1 MRPYDYE
8 VVENIIGYT
17 FKDKRLLLE
26 AFTHSSYANENA
38 DISYERLE
46 FLGDS
51 ILGFVVSSFLFN
63 RYPNEDEGFLTKAKA
78 SIVSGKTLAYV
89 MDEMG
94 LIKYVRTA
102 QGSIQ
107 QEVTQSSNVKEDIF
121 ESIIG
126 AIMIDSESHQECEKY
141 IYRHLGK
148 RLNGTMLDDEIYD
161 YKSKLLEY
169 VAKHPQLKVQFEVSP
184 LGDNVNSGFSATVLI
199 NNEKYGYGEGRTKKK
214 AQQVASKIT
223 LQILKK

>member
-1 MRPYDYE
+1 MRPCDYE

-107 QEVTQSSNVKEDIF
+107 EEVTQSSNVKEDIF

-141 IYRHLGK
+141 IYRNDG
-148 RLNGTMLDDEIYD
+148 GY
-161 YKSKLLEY
+161 
-169 VAKHPQLKVQFEVSP
+169 
-184 LGDNVNSGFSATVLI
+184 
-199 NNEKYGYGEGRTKKK
+199 YG
-214 AQQVASKIT
+214 
-223 LQILKK
+223 L